1 MEAIPPYYTHPPVSP
16 FRRRNAPGSIGAL
29 VFGIVSLSTMAFCGW
44 IFAIVALNLAKK
56 AKTAIE
62 RKPTFF
68 SLGSERMA
76 NAGHIMG
83 IIGLIFG
90 LLGIVVW
97 ALYIGLIVYLVSLG
111 HH

>member
-1 MEAIPPYYTHPPVSP
+1 METIPHSYSYPPVRP
-16 FRRRNAPGSIGAL
+16 YRRRNAPGSIGAL

-56 AKTAIE
+56 AKAAIE
-62 RKPTFF
+62 RKPAFF

-90 LLGIVVW
+90 LLGILVW
-97 ALYIGLIVYLVSLG
+97 ALYIGLIVFLVSRG
-111 HH
+111 H